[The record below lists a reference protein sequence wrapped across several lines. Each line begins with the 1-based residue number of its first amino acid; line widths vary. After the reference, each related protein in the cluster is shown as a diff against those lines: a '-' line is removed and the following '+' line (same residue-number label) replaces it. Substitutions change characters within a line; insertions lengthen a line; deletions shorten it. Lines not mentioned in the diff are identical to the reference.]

1 MDQTSHSNFVTAVT
15 VRFGYNYNRYPNK
28 SGPTNR
34 APTSAAMGFVKPTS
48 EGSEEAGQ
56 RERSSPLSNRSG
68 GSFKGSPI
76 GKERRLLQMVYLGQK
91 PVTRVVM
98 VEA

>member
-1 MDQTSHSNFVTAVT
+1 MRRCVAVCGRPRSDKVFAPRST
-15 VRFGYNYNRYPNK
+15 VAIGL
-28 SGPTNR
+28 
-34 APTSAAMGFVKPTS
+34 VKPTS
-48 EGSEEAGQ
+48 EGSEESGQ
-56 RERSSPLSNRSG
+56 RERSSPVSSRSG

-76 GKERRLLQMVYLGQK
+76 GKERRLLQTVYLGQK